1 MDLLEYQAKALFRE
15 KNIPVLPSQRID
27 RAQDLK
33 GLRIPYPVVLKSQV
47 RSGGRGKAGGIR
59 FVENT
64 IDAVAA
70 AQSIFNLSI
79 RDEYP
84 KVLLA
89 EAKYNAD
96 RELYLAVTLDPIS
109 RRPVL
114 LGSSQGGVAVEEGMS
129 QVQKV
134 VVDREFSS
142 FYARRLSVQMGLNQE
157 LILVVSGIIEKMY
170 RLFVERDLD
179 LVEINPLGIS
189 PTGEVMALDGKVIVN
204 DHALGRHADLAALIQ
219 NDQNPAKNTIPD
231 VHSFPLPCQL
241 DRLLFPQLKIVQLE
255 GNIGILSNGADMT
268 LATVDLIVQSKGKPA
283 NFVDLEAEDYTE
295 LTDAWPERLYEGLE
309 LVSQSKQVK
318 VVLVNLLSH
327 FVASGKTISEI
338 ASYLQRKAAI
348 GYLPQFVIRLAVNPP
363 REILDQLTQ
372 LPVQVAENLDDAVK
386 LAVSLAK

>member
-15 KNIPVLPSQRID
+15 KDIPVLPSQRID

-70 AQSIFNLSI
+70 AQSIFNLPI

-96 RELYLAVTLDPIS
+96 QEFYLAITLDPIS
-109 RRPVL
+109 RRPML
-114 LGSSQGGVAVEEGMS
+114 LGSSQGGVAVEEGIS

-134 VVDREFSS
+134 IVDQEFSP
-142 FYARRLSVQMGLNQE
+142 FYARRLSVQMGLHQE
-157 LILVVSGIIEKMY
+157 LILAVSAIIEKMY
-170 RLFVERDLD
+170 RLFLEKDLD
-179 LVEINPLGIS
+179 LIEINPLGIS
-189 PTGEVMALDGKVIVN
+189 PSGEVMALDGKVIVN
-204 DHALGRHADLAALIQ
+204 DNALGRHGDLAALIQ
-219 NDQNPAKNTIPD
+219 NHHNPAKVTLADI
-231 VHSFPLPCQL
+231 HSFPLPCQF
-241 DRLLFPQLKIVQLE
+241 DRIVLPKLKLVELE

-268 LATVDLIVQSKGKPA
+268 MATVDLIIQGNGKPG
-283 NFVDLEAEDYTE
+283 NFLDLEAEDYTE
-295 LTDAWPERLYEGLE
+295 LTDAWPERLYQGLE

-327 FVASGKTISEI
+327 FIASGKTISEI